1 LRADLLKQRYEV
13 KEIKAYIRPSMAD
26 RVISALELAGVPGM
40 TVIDVST
47 LGKWA
52 DPERS
57 KLSMEYCE
65 KYCTAVKIELVC
77 EDKDLDKF
85 INIIADNARTGN
97 KGDGKI
103 FVSDITDSISIRT
116 KKRGAEAI

>member
-1 LRADLLKQRYEV
+1 M

-26 RVISALELAGVPGM
+26 GVISGLEAAGVKGM

-47 LGKWA
+47 LGGWTDTKN
-52 DPERS
+52 S
-57 KLSMEYCE
+57 QLSIEYCE
-65 KYCTAVKIELVC
+65 KYCISIKIELVC
-77 EDKDLDKF
+77 EDDNVENF
-85 INIIADNARTGN
+85 VNIILEKAHTGS

-116 KKRGAEAI
+116 KQRGAEAL